1 MAVMLPHLL
10 DASYNEVSRLRPEKL
25 SVKINQTPLSTA
37 SMTLPEG
44 EPTISIRQW
53 MELYGPHGS
62 LGKFRVSKVKTNYGD
77 SQVISLEHGITT
89 LGDYLTAADTTLTGT
104 PYSIMGT
111 LLGYQSLWT
120 RGTIPNTGSYTVK
133 VDRSNVLSAV
143 LDLLKQM
150 TGYMLTYDFTTWTVG
165 IALMESTPSC
175 ECRMRRNV
183 ENVRIIMDDNDLC
196 TRVYAVG
203 LTGGY
208 MDADTVSTWG
218 VIAKSLGTPDDAD
231 PSEVQAYATQYLAE
245 YKNPRVSIEISAQ
258 ELSEK
263 TGEPLDSFGAG
274 KLCRVA
280 LPDWG
285 YTTDQRIVTV
295 NYSDLLGDPDNVQ
308 LSLSTSP
315 RDLSD
320 TLAGISTDLYGT
332 STATGGGSGGGGGG
346 ASGKGKLVEYRTAIN
361 RNTDSV
367 EILAW
372 DVSDLNSDLVTAQA
386 AITVNAQQV
395 ALKASQYDV
404 DALGNRVTSAESSIT
419 VNADNIALKVSKN
432 GVVSSINQTPESIT
446 ISASRIDL
454 SGYVTASQ
462 LSAAFADFTG
472 ATIDF
477 LSVNILGVTTGAF
490 ESLTANS
497 MLRYGT
503 DTIGKSTKTVMTGAT
518 LTVNST
524 GGYVTSVKINKSY
537 ETLDYLSY

>member
-10 DASYNEVSRLRPEKL
+10 DASYNEVSRLHPEKL

-62 LGKFRVSKVKTNYGD
+62 LGKFRVSQVKTNYGD
-77 SQVISLEHGITT
+77 SQVISLEHGIAT

-104 PYSIMGT
+104 PHTIMGT

-120 RGTIPNTGSYTVK
+120 RGTCPTTGSYTVK

-143 LDLLKQM
+143 LDLLRQM
-150 TGYMLTYDFTTWTVG
+150 TGYTLTYDFSSWSVG
-165 IALMESTPSC
+165 IAAMESTPSC

-218 VIAKSLGTPDDAD
+218 VIAKSLGTPDDAAAAD
-231 PSEVQAYATQYLAE
+231 VQAYAAQYLAE

-258 ELSEK
+258 DMAAK
-263 TGEPLDSFGAG
+263 TGETIDAFGIG

-280 LPDWG
+280 LPDWS
-285 YTTDQRIVTV
+285 YTTDQRVVSV
-295 NYSDLLGDPDNVQ
+295 NYPDLLGGPNNVQ
-308 LSLSTSP
+308 LSLSTAP
-315 RDLSD
+315 RDLSR
-320 TLAGISTDLYGT
+320 TLAGINTDLYGT
-332 STATGGGSGGGGGG
+332 STATGGGGGGGGGG
-346 ASGKGKLVEYRTAIN
+346 ASGKGKLVEYRTAIL
-361 RNTDSV
+361 RNTDNV

-372 DVSDLNSDLVTAQA
+372 DMESAQA
-386 AITVNAQQV
+386 AITVNAN
-395 ALKASQYDV
+395 A
-404 DALGNRVTSAESSIT
+404 IT
-419 VNADNIALKVSKN
+419 LKVSKD
-432 GVVSSINQTPESIT
+432 GVISSINQTAESIQ
-446 ISASRIDL
+446 ISAARIDL

-462 LSAAFADFTG
+462 LSSALALIGTSEISDLTVSTHLQCNGGATFASNVGITG
-472 ATIDF
+472 A
-477 LSVNILGVTTGAF
+477 LV
-490 ESLTANS
+490 
-497 MLRYGT
+497 YGS
-503 DTIGKSTKTVMTGAT
+503 DTIGKSSKNVGVSLNVTKHTIHYDYGG
-518 LTVNST
+518 ST
-524 GGYVTSVKINKSY
+524 YDFTAVTNVSLN
-537 ETLDYLSY
+537 TNAMDYLSH